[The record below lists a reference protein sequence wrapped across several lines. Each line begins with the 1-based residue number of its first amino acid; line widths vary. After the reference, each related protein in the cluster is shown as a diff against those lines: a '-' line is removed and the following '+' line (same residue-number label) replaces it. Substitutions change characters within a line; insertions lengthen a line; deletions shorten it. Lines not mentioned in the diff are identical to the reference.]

1 VGYHLGVDLGT
12 TYTAAATRTD
22 GRVRIVT
29 LGTRAPVVPSV
40 VCLRP
45 DGQVLVGEAAA
56 RREAGEPDRLARE
69 FKRRMGD
76 QTPILLGG
84 SPLSPT
90 ALTARLLAAVVSTVV
105 AEEGVEPDH
114 LIVTCPANW
123 GAYKRDLLGQAVE
136 LAGACRGDVT
146 IVSEPEAVA
155 AHYAAGARVEPGQ
168 LVAVYDLGG
177 GTFDAAVLVN
187 TGEGHEVLGDPT
199 GVEQLGGIDFDDAVL
214 AYVTEQVVAATG
226 PLDPDDPA
234 VVQGQVGLRRA
245 CVEAKEALSYDTE
258 VAVPVVLPDVQTQV
272 RITRGEFERLIR
284 PTLAVTLA
292 SLDRALRAANVA
304 PADLAAVVL
313 AGGSSRIPLVAQLVT
328 EELGRPV
335 AVDLHPKHAVALGA
349 ALLGPARAATAPTV
363 PILPVPQD
371 VTEPTEV
378 APPEPGP
385 EPPDVPEPAAA
396 GRFRGRRLAVAGV
409 LTLIAAAFGVLA
421 LATADPDR
429 RAGSEAAVGANERM
443 PARDGGDDGGT
454 RATDPAAS
462 TTSTTPVD
470 DDVPPP
476 TPPPRRTSATT
487 TSPPSTGPDTTTPA
501 TPPPTAL
508 PPDPGLQWHE
518 VATGDCLDDLDDDPL
533 TVTGVDIVGCDSP
546 HEYEAAGVVSKA
558 PGPYP
563 GTVGLAQEA
572 TDQCARVRDFA
583 NAFRPDIVLGFAI
596 GIPSQQEWDRGVQEL
611 GCFLGLADGSRLT
624 GRIAG

>member
-1 VGYHLGVDLGT
+1 MGYHLGVDLGT

-22 GRVRIVT
+22 GRVRVVT
-29 LGTRAPVVPSV
+29 LGTRSPVVPSV
-40 VCLRP
+40 VFLRP

-105 AEEGVEPDH
+105 AEEGAEPDH

-123 GAYKRDLLGQAVE
+123 GTYKRDLLGQAVE

-187 TGEGHEVLGDPT
+187 TGEGHELLGDPT

-214 AYVTEQVVAATG
+214 AYVTAEVETATG

-234 VVQGQVGLRRA
+234 VVQGLVGLRRA

-258 VAVPVVLPDVQTQV
+258 VAVPVVLPGLQTQV

-292 SLDRALRAANVA
+292 ALDRALRAASVA
-304 PADLAAVVL
+304 AGDLAAVVL

-328 EELGRPV
+328 DELGRPV
-335 AVDLHPKHAVALGA
+335 AVDLQPKHAVALGA
-349 ALLGPARAATAPTV
+349 ALLGPARTGDAPTV
-363 PILPVPQD
+363 PVRPD
-371 VTEPTEV
+371 VTEPLPERD
-378 APPEPGP
+378 PPG
-385 EPPDVPEPAAA
+385 VPEPAAA
-396 GRFRGRRLAVAGV
+396 GRSRGRRLALAGV
-409 LTLIAAAFGVLA
+409 VTLIAAALGVLA
-421 LATADPDR
+421 VATADPDR
-429 RAGSEAAVGANERM
+429 PAGSEAAVGASERT
-443 PARDGGDDGGT
+443 PARDGGGT
-454 RATDPAAS
+454 KAADPPPA
-462 TTSTTPVD
+462 TSTTGAD
-470 DDVPPP
+470 GDVPPVSTGVTRGP
-476 TPPPRRTSATT
+476 QRPPATAPPATGPATTTPPP
-487 TSPPSTGPDTTTPA
+487 
-501 TPPPTAL
+501 PPPTAA
-508 PPDPGLQWHE
+508 PPDPGPQWYD
-518 VATGDCLDDLDDDPL
+518 VATGACLDDLDDDPF
-533 TVTGVDIVGCDSP
+533 TVTAVAVVGCDSP
-546 HEYEAAGVVSKA
+546 HEYETAGGLAKA

-563 GTVGLAQEA
+563 GPAGLAQEA
-572 TDQCARVRDFA
+572 RDQCAAVRDFA
-583 NAFRPDIVLGFAI
+583 NAFRPDLVLGFAI
-596 GIPSQQEWDRGVQEL
+596 GVPTQQEWDRGVQEL
-611 GCFLGLADGSRLT
+611 GCFIGLADGSRLT
-624 GRIAG
+624 GKLAG